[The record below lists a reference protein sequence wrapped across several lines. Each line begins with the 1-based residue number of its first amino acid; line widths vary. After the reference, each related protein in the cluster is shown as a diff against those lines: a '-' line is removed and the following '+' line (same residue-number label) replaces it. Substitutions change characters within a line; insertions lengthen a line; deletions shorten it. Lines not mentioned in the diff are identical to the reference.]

1 MVAEVPGIA
10 TWETLAVD
18 LHKGWR
24 AKLSVGAVRDEALV
38 PLLQIFKSSHED
50 LAAELPGLYLRHIL
64 YLLSGRS
71 HPLL

>member
-10 TWETLAVD
+10 TWKTLAVD

-38 PLLQIFKSSHED
+38 PFLQIVESSHEH
-50 LAAELPGLYLRHIL
+50 LAAELPGSYLRRIL
-64 YLLSGRS
+64 YWLLGTS